1 MNEKVAI
8 IGGGIAGLTAA
19 YLLNRKYDITLFEK
33 NECLGGNAHTIDTR
47 DGLTF
52 DIAVAVFGKNSYS
65 NFYKLLQE
73 VNVKTCRFS
82 AAGLGMRNLDTKEKY
97 YMTSSVMGMINQRFD
112 MFKPK
117 RLLKMAMGWKV
128 NVTGKEM
135 YEAGELGDMSLE
147 EFFNTQPPTSK
158 ESLFM
163 RVFLLCLLTS
173 MYFDEVMKAPASF
186 IFGKMIALEDFFT
199 HRALW
204 ALFQAEDKTQSYVNA
219 LASYFEHKIILNS
232 KIKKIVR
239 NEEEVLIHMN
249 DGSELHFNKVV
260 FACNADQVLK
270 LLDKPTDEENN
281 LLGKWKYKDGPIV
294 VHKDWSSF
302 PSKEQYAL
310 FSFLYTN
317 GNDKVHTSVN
327 GHIRNL
333 KNIPNNCKYIGSQ
346 HPNFPIDEDLIE
358 YKRVFRTPIFDKES
372 VATIKDLPTLNGKEN
387 THYCGSHFGYG
398 LHEDAVTSAIKV
410 ASYLGV
416 EWH

>member
-33 NECLGGNAHTIDTR
+33 NECLGGNAHTINTR

-73 VNVKTCRFS
+73 INVKTSRFS
-82 AAGLGMRNLDTKEKY
+82 AAGLGMRNLDTKEKF
-97 YMTSSVMGMINQRFD
+97 YMTSSIKGMINQRFE
-112 MFKPK
+112 MFSPK
-117 RLLKMAMGWKV
+117 RLPGVVQGFKINKI
-128 NVTGKEM
+128 GKDM
-135 YEAGELGDMSLE
+135 YRAGELGELTLE
-147 EFFNTQPPTSK
+147 EFLNTQPSARR
-158 ESLFM
+158 ELMFI
-163 RVFLLCLLTS
+163 RIFLLCLLSS
-173 MYFDEVMKAPASF
+173 MYYDEVMKAPASF

-199 HRALW
+199 HKALW
-204 ALFQAEDKTQSYVNA
+204 ALFQAEDRTKSYVNA
-219 LASYFEHKIILNS
+219 LASYYKYKIVLNS
-232 KIKKIVR
+232 KIKKMVR
-239 NEEEVLIHMN
+239 KKKEILIHMN
-249 DGSELHFNKVV
+249 DGSDLHFDKVV

-310 FSFLYTN
+310 FTFLYTN
-317 GNDKVHTSVN
+317 GNEKVHTSVN

-333 KNIPNNCKYIGSQ
+333 KNIPDNCRYISSQ

-358 YKRVFRTPIFDKES
+358 YKRVFRTPIFNKES

-387 THYCGSHFGYG
+387 TYYCGSHFGYG

-410 ASYLGV
+410 ANHLGV
-416 EWH
+416 EWR